1 MSLSTLTSRS
11 QIIVPNI
18 SLAQEKATYYQLYRA
33 LLEFVGFL
41 GEIGG
46 RSSVGLFLQQT
57 HSQAKLMEYQ
67 FRAGVHFCT
76 RSKHSSSLAFDEDT
90 SVVHKAR
97 LLYGL
102 AYGCS
107 GRANQ
112 RLMILW
118 TNEMFLLLEISL
130 PGIHH
135 SSTCAEPFSSLE
147 CSYSAVTPRTM
158 TAPNADQTAECT
170 LWNVGNACGCAV
182 EVSLKKCQ
190 PKRTGLFKTLK
201 QHGCWCWKKH
211 FDMTSAVCLSYPS
224 NCCMCQYCRKQNL
237 ERMTTSLKSCRYL
250 PPN

>member
-67 FRAGVHFCT
+67 FRAGVRFCT
-76 RSKHSSSLAFDEDT
+76 RSKYSSSLAFDEDT

-102 AYGCS
+102 AYGCW

-147 CSYSAVTPRTM
+147 FFLQCSN
-158 TAPNADQTAECT
+158 APNHDCSKRRP
-170 LWNVGNACGCAV
+170 NCRMYIV
-182 EVSLKKCQ
+182 ERGKCV
-190 PKRTGLFKTLK
+190 RL
-201 QHGCWCWKKH
+201 CSW
-211 FDMTSAVCLSYPS
+211 S
-224 NCCMCQYCRKQNL
+224 
-237 ERMTTSLKSCRYL
+237 
-250 PPN
+250 